1 MKILITGA
9 DGYMGWPLFLKLIY
23 ENPNFKIIG
32 IDNFLRRR
40 LVNKYSKKEFKKI
53 YSMKERIKELKNFK
67 KKNFEFHNIDILD
80 KKKTYNLIKKF
91 KPDVIFHLASQPSA
105 PFANKNLENSIFT
118 SKNNNLGT
126 LNLLWCLK
134 ELNLNKTLFV
144 ETTTTGTYGSPN
156 LKIPE
161 GEINYKNNKIL
172 FPGMG
177 HSWYHITKSNDINYL
192 WLANK
197 LWGLPIVDFRTAIT
211 LGSRTKYTNL
221 SDKFVTRFDYD
232 FYFGVVV
239 NRFIMKAIKKQF
251 LPIYGKGEQKKPF
264 IDLEDAVDSL
274 YNVLKFKNKNKFHIF
289 NQYSETL
296 SIVQISNL
304 IKKVAKKFKIEVN
317 IKNVKNP
324 RTENETHKM
333 TMMNSKFL
341 KILKR
346 KPKSILK
353 SIELTFQDLI

>member
-1 MKILITGA
+1 M
-9 DGYMGWPLFLKLIY
+9 D
-23 ENPNFKIIG
+23 
-32 IDNFLRRR
+32 
-40 LVNKYSKKEFKKI
+40 
-53 YSMKERIKELKNFK
+53 
-67 KKNFEFHNIDILD
+67 
-80 KKKTYNLIKKF
+80 
-91 KPDVIFHLASQPSA
+91 
-105 PFANKNLENSIFT
+105 
-118 SKNNNLGT
+118 T
-126 LNLLWCLK
+126 LNPYHYYLM
-134 ELNLNKTLFV
+134 TLI
-144 ETTTTGTYGSPN
+144 E
-156 LKIPE
+156 
-161 GEINYKNNKIL
+161 
-172 FPGMG
+172 
-177 HSWYHITKSNDINYL
+177 
-192 WLANK
+192 AN
-197 LWGLPIVDFRTAIT
+197 
-211 LGSRTKYTNL
+211 
-221 SDKFVTRFDYD
+221 
-232 FYFGVVV
+232 
-239 NRFIMKAIKKQF
+239 IMKAIKKQF

-346 KPKSILK
+346 KPRSILK